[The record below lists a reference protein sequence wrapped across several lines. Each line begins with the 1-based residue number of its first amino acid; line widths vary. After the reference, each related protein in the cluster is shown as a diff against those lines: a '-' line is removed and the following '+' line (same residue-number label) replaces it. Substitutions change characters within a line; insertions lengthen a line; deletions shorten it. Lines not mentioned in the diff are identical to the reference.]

1 MKLAISI
8 SGETRLYNNE
18 HNLQQ
23 FHVALDKL
31 FGKYEYDLYG
41 HTWNRCEVP
50 KDITSYT
57 VFEQTDDNEIWEQLV
72 KPNFFDFVPYRD
84 EWQQLLEYQCIDD
97 EPEKFIE
104 FCKET
109 SIGAYAQIWSW
120 DKTIKQIFPRIS
132 EYDGVVRWR
141 WDSNIEEGDE
151 LIDQKIFLA
160 QEQIYNFLTK
170 RESYDSQQYT
180 GHNHVL
186 TECPNNLHS
195 NTMQDTFFIVD
206 RMGVINMNRQPIL
219 KSLSDAISNSL
230 PLRYTAHELW
240 WQYLE
245 AVNCP
250 AIAGLPQVRGSCR
263 QNTFERPNKNY
274 WI

>member
-1 MKLAISI
+1 MKLAISV

-18 HNLQQ
+18 YNLQQ

-50 KDITSYT
+50 QDITSYT

-84 EWQQLLEYQCIDD
+84 EWQQLSEYQRIESD
-97 EPEKFIE
+97 PKQFIE
-104 FCKET
+104 FCKKT

-160 QEQIYNFLTK
+160 QEQIHDFLTK

-186 TECPNNLHS
+186 TECPSNLHS

-206 RMGVINMNRQPIL
+206 RMGIINMNRQSIV
-219 KSLSDAISNSL
+219 KSLGSAIRNSL
-230 PLRYTAHELW
+230 PVRYTAHELW

-245 AVNCP
+245 TVGCP
-250 AIAGLPQVRGSCR
+250 AVAALPQVRGTSR
-263 QNTFERPNKNY
+263 QNSFERPNKDY